1 MVYIAITLYNN
12 TNGTTMM
19 CGIMME
25 EMMETDLRA
34 LYLYT
39 MGNLSGFRFPISR
52 LIR

>member
-19 CGIMME
+19 CGIMM

-39 MGNLSGFRFPISR
+39 MGNLSGFRFPIPR

>member
-1 MVYIAITLYNN
+1 MVYIAITLLYNN

-19 CGIMME
+19 CGIMM